1 MRELATMPTADASG
15 TPSQP
20 LVEAR
25 QRDTT
30 EAYRADTGKRGLRVC
45 NRSVAAHRA
54 NGDRVKAA

>member
-1 MRELATMPTADASG
+1 MPTADASG

-30 EAYRADTGKRGLRVC
+30 EPYRADTGKRGVDSEFVIDPLRHTDLPVTV
-45 NRSVAAHRA
+45 NRIVY
-54 NGDRVKAA
+54 

>member
-1 MRELATMPTADASG
+1 MPTADASG

-30 EAYRADTGKRGLRVC
+30 EPYRADTSKRGLRVC
-45 NRSVAAHRA
+45 NRSVAAHGA